1 MQSNQKIFIIIIS
14 FLIAGILIAGCT
26 DSKGSSNTTQA
37 AAVTSASATVG
48 TGPHYS
54 AGDIVRNP
62 KSTSTTAWLVLGY
75 DSSTDMYERA
85 LIYPNSDGSW
95 GYRMNTRTEKS
106 ARLVMDQVYTEKV
119 DHVDPSAVPTGA
131 LTTATTPVVTS
142 TTEIISTGTT
152 TTTTT
157 TTTGKPSIRK
167 ILPDSGTAGT
177 SVAVTDL
184 AGQNF
189 ATGAT
194 VKLSKSGNPDIVAT
208 SVQVS
213 GGTDITCTLPIPVT
227 STPGAWDVVVT
238 NPDGQSATYTNIFSV
253 HYDPSVA
260 ATSSGSSGGSG
271 MISSI
276 DPITEP
282 ASGDYPITIVG
293 SNFLDGIT
301 ATLKKSG
308 KPDITA
314 RTCIRSDTTR
324 MQCYFNIPLGSNGY
338 WDMVVTNT
346 NGTTGTLLNALTVNS

>member
-1 MQSNQKIFIIIIS
+1 MHPKSKLFIIILS
-14 FLIAGILIAGCT
+14 LLFAGVLIAGCS
-26 DSKGSSNTTQA
+26 DSKGSVNTTSPVQTTGIPSS
-37 AAVTSASATVG
+37 VTN
-48 TGPHYS
+48 GPEFS
-54 AGDIVRNP
+54 AGDIVKNP
-62 KSTSTTAWLVLGY
+62 KSASVTALLVLGY
-75 DSSTDMYERA
+75 DASSKKYERA
-85 LIYPNSDGSW
+85 LIYPNADGSW
-95 GYRMNTRTEKS
+95 GYRMNTMTEK
-106 ARLVMDQVYTEKV
+106 VDKEIMEKVYTEKV
-119 DHVDPSAVPTGA
+119 DHVDPSSVPTGP
-131 LTTATTPVVTS
+131 LTTATTPVVMT
-142 TTEIISTGTT
+142 TTEIYSTGTT

-208 SVQVS
+208 NVKVS
-213 GGTDITCTLPIPVT
+213 GGTDITCSLPIPVT
-227 STPGAWDVVVT
+227 STPGAWDVIVT
-238 NPDGQSATYTNIFSV
+238 NPDGQFATYTNIFSV

-276 DPITEP
+276 DPISEP
-282 ASGDYPITIVG
+282 ATGYYPITITG

-308 KPDITA
+308 KTDIIA
-314 RTCIRSDTTR
+314 SSCSRSDTTR
-324 MQCYFNIPLGSNGY
+324 MQCFFLIPLGSNGY
-338 WDMVVTNT
+338 WDLVVTNT
-346 NGTTGTLLNALTVNS
+346 NGTTGTLTNALTVNS